1 MTQKRNAPRWMRTFA
16 ALVAVMLV
24 AAACGGGDSGTEPA
38 EPGKASGELTVW
50 AMGVEGENLQAIAD
64 DFVKDNPGV
73 EVNVTPIDWEVA
85 HQKLLTSVAGNQTPD
100 VSLMGTTWMGEFAE
114 MGAIAET
121 PESFSE
127 DQFFAN
133 SWNTTE
139 FEGTSYGV
147 PWYIDTRALY
157 YRTDIAK
164 KAGFDG
170 PPATWDELKQMA
182 AAMQSKGGSKYGVY
196 LSNFNWQELL
206 PFVWQNGGEV
216 LSEDGQF
223 TFDSPEVVEAIEY
236 EKSFFEEGLTP
247 ESVPEGFDVHQPFV
261 DGEIPMFFSG
271 PWSVA
276 AIQDLG
282 GKDIEGKWSVA
293 PMPEQDSGTSFV
305 GGGDLVVFNQSDN
318 QETAWTFIDYLS
330 QPEVQSRFYEL
341 TGDLPAV
348 EDAWEL
354 GQLENDEDRQ
364 VFEAQMEDAQ
374 VPPVVPKWEEVAA
387 AIAEELEKALAGGA
401 SAQETAGEM
410 QQKAESIGTGQ

>member
-24 AAACGGGDSGTEPA
+24 AAACGGGDSGTESA